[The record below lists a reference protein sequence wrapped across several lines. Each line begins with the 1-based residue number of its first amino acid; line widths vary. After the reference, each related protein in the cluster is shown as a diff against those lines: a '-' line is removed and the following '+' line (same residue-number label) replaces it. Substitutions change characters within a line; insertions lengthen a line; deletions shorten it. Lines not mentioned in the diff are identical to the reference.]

1 MGRCSQGRKVCM
13 LTSTVH
19 KAVPIDREYMIVTN
33 PFYFLKIY
41 QYSGENTRQSD
52 PALLKKALK
61 RKAKKKAKSQE
72 AWRTRMEQTRDKM
85 DERQSI
91 RNHNM
96 KQRALGGAAGANL
109 SRKRIK
115 DAEGDDDVEGSTR
128 IGGDKKKRPRLGPY
142 AGKGRAGF
150 EGKKQDFIKNKG
162 NGKTDI
168 KSQF

>member
-1 MGRCSQGRKVCM
+1 
-13 LTSTVH
+13 
-19 KAVPIDREYMIVTN
+19 MIVTN

-128 IGGDKKKRPRLGPY
+128 IGGDKKKGQGLDRMLGK
-142 AGKGRAGF
+142 AGLDSKERNKILSIIRAM
-150 EGKKQDFIKNKG
+150 ERKTLNPSNKLIINRIHEKISG
-162 NGKTDI
+162 CV
-168 KSQF
+168 